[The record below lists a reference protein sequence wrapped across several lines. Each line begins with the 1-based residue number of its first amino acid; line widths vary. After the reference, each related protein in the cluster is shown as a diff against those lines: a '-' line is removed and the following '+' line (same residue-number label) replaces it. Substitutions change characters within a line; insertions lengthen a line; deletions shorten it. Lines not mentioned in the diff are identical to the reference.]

1 MFVIFLV
8 KLHVDDEDDEDDK
21 DDENY
26 VDCNRKTFIPGSLS
40 K

>member
-21 DDENY
+21 DDEDDEGY
-26 VDCNRKTFIPGSLS
+26 FYEALKE
-40 K
+40 